1 MTRSRLT
8 LMALVGVTALVV
20 VGLLQIAGGS
30 PARDG
35 ARPAAA
41 PAASSEELP
50 PLKRRPQVVEALRPG
65 EEAPP
70 DAVTGSG
77 KQRSRPPSDAEVRKE
92 LSLFRKELRGLG
104 VKTGARAKVLANGEA
119 VAPAGAPAVVQQ
131 VIAAG
136 NAIALTPYKWGGG
149 HGAWEDNGYDCSGSV
164 SFALAGAGLL
174 DSPLDSTGLSRY
186 GDAGAG
192 RWITIFANG
201 GHVFMSVAG
210 LRFDTSGANGGTRW
224 QASGRSNGGFALRH
238 PPGL

>member
-8 LMALVGVTALVV
+8 LMALVAVTALVV

-35 ARPAAA
+35 ATPAAA
-41 PAASSEELP
+41 TRASSEDLP

-77 KQRSRPPSDAEVRKE
+77 KQRSRPPSDAEVRSE
-92 LSLFRKELRGLG
+92 LALFRKELRGLS
-104 VKTGARAKVLANGEA
+104 VKTGARAKVLPNGEA
-119 VAPAGAPAVVQQ
+119 VAPSGAPGVVQQ

-149 HGAWEDNGYDCSGSV
+149 HGAWQDDGYDCSGSV
-164 SFALAGAGLL
+164 SFSLAGAGLL
-174 DSPLDSTGLSRY
+174 ESPLDSTGFMGY
-186 GDAGAG
+186 GDAGPG

-201 GHVFMSVAG
+201 GHAFMSVAG

-224 QASGRSNGGFALRH
+224 QAAGRPTGGFTVRH